1 MRSTVLSLALAIL
14 PIMANNISVE
24 VKNLRGDGKL
34 YIGLFNRAK
43 SFKNISETYR
53 NMVLDINSSS
63 LKVIFRNIPNGVYAI
78 SLFHDKN
85 GNGILDRNLFGIPIE
100 GYGFS
105 NNIHPIFRGA
115 NFEESKFELGG
126 DKDMVIEMEY

>member
-1 MRSTVLSLALAIL
+1 MRGTVLSLALAIL
-14 PIMANNISVE
+14 PVIANNISVE

-85 GNGILDRNLFGIPIE
+85 GNGVLDRNLFGIPIE

-105 NNIHPIFRGA
+105 NNIHPLFRGA
-115 NFEESKFELGG
+115 NFEESKFELDG
-126 DKDMVIEMEY
+126 DSNIVIKVEY